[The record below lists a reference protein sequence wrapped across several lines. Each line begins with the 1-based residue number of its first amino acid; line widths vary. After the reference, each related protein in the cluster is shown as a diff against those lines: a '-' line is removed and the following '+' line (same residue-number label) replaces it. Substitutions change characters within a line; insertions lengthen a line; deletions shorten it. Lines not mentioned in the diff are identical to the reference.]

1 MQPVG
6 VITVPIDSYRRLE
19 AAHRRAV
26 LDELEAIKAT
36 NSDDGAVPTGD
47 VNGIAI
53 RHDKWLR
60 AAEAAERAAQA
71 RRELDDFR
79 RERGL

>member
-1 MQPVG
+1 MVSVG
-6 VITVPIDSYRRLE
+6 VITVPIDPYRRLE
-19 AAHRRAV
+19 AAYRRAV
-26 LDELEAIKAT
+26 LDEMEAIKAT
-36 NSDDGAVPTGD
+36 DSVNASGPTGD
-47 VNGIAI
+47 VNEIAI

-71 RRELDDFR
+71 REELEAFR